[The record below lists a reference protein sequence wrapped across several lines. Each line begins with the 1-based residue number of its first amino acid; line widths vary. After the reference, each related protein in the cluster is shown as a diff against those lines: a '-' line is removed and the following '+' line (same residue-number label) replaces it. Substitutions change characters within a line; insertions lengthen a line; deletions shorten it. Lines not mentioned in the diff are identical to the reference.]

1 MANVVEDSLVRTL
14 MQVNFVK
21 TKEAF
26 IKAQGKGYD
35 RAKLSAEW
43 DAYEKEQRGK
53 MMGVLRGAVEKSSD
67 LDEALKKRI
76 TDANTRRNHLA
87 HAFWR
92 EQAFTMQM
100 KEGREKMIAEPT
112 GDADTFEKLAGD
124 IHEAMKPTRSPAL
137 ASAARR

>member
-53 MMGVLRGAVEKSSD
+53 MMGVDHNRDMEWVGASS
-67 LDEALKKRI
+67 
-76 TDANTRRNHLA
+76 
-87 HAFWR
+87 AF
-92 EQAFTMQM
+92 
-100 KEGREKMIAEPT
+100 IV
-112 GDADTFEKLAGD
+112 
-124 IHEAMKPTRSPAL
+124 
-137 ASAARR
+137 